1 MEIEFSVDY
10 SKDYQLFKS
19 ELNINGTSYRKKEA
33 LKFANGSNQEVYFER
48 DPNNVHDKN
57 AIKVMGVSKH
67 LLGLSKN
74 VGHIGYLPEDVSASI
89 VKTGLLDSMKPI
101 LKRIWVSD
109 NKVIVAVTI
118 RILILKAK
126 KSELD
131 ESYIPILDKERL
143 EELKKEARE
152 LREMIKE
159 DEHENDLKKKF
170 GAKGLNDVSHLKEQL
185 KEIEDELKQDKLNRA
200 KLNKL

>member
-1 MEIEFSVDY
+1 MEIEFSVNY

-19 ELNINGTSYRKKEA
+19 ELNIVGTSYRRKEA

-48 DPNNVHDKN
+48 DSNNEHDKN

-74 VGHIGYLPEDVSASI
+74 VSHIGYLPEDVSASI
-89 VKTGLLDSMKPI
+89 VKSGLLDSMKPI
-101 LKRIWVSD
+101 LKRIWVSE

-118 RILILKAK
+118 RILVLKTK
-126 KSELD
+126 KSVLD
-131 ESYIPILDKERL
+131 ESYIPVLDKHSIK
-143 EELKKEARE
+143 ELKEEARE

-185 KEIEDELKQDKLNRA
+185 KEIEDELKKDKVNRA